1 MYKAGKDETKE
12 VNAAEA
18 KERNCDQQM
27 MDILQKDRVMTL
39 YLMEMGELRV

>member
-1 MYKAGKDETKE
+1 M
-12 VNAAEA
+12 NAAET

-27 MDILQKDRVMTL
+27 MDIPQKDRIMTL